1 MRSPLR
7 LLTIALVLAFAGP
20 SFRRALASDAPPI
33 VRISSTLTRTSDRVG
48 QVSVTADIANGFHIY
63 ALSQPRP
70 FLATR
75 ITVAESPAVRVTGP
89 FTPSRPPKIIK
100 HPTLEVELHEY
111 EGQVTWTAPVNFSSA
126 PNTQLAVQGTVFA
139 QACQDDRCLAPKSHE
154 FKATLRADHVP
165 SHGRSSQGAGVG
177 VSDASKSIA
186 AASPAPVPADAGA
199 RTEARPPADG
209 GSSGGS
215 FSLDQ
220 IGVTAAQSGFNSVWA
235 ILPLAFAAGF
245 LLNLMPCVL
254 PVVGLNL
261 LDGRLTSPAP
271 IVQAVRRAG
280 PSRGAK
286 ISHVPSTTE
295 EGQVGWSKK
304 FVITHSAHDPS

>member
-154 FKATLRADHVP
+154 FKATLRADPVLCDLP
-165 SHGRSSQGAGVG
+165 QQLLQQTDSVGR
-177 VSDASKSIA
+177 
-186 AASPAPVPADAGA
+186 AP
-199 RTEARPPADG
+199 
-209 GSSGGS
+209 
-215 FSLDQ
+215 
-220 IGVTAAQSGFNSVWA
+220 
-235 ILPLAFAAGF
+235 
-245 LLNLMPCVL
+245 
-254 PVVGLNL
+254 
-261 LDGRLTSPAP
+261 
-271 IVQAVRRAG
+271 
-280 PSRGAK
+280 
-286 ISHVPSTTE
+286 H
-295 EGQVGWSKK
+295 
-304 FVITHSAHDPS
+304 

>member
-7 LLTIALVLAFAGP
+7 LLTIALVLALAGP
-20 SFRRALASDAPPI
+20 SFRRALASDVPPI

-75 ITVAESPAVRVTGP
+75 ITVAESPAMRVTGP

-100 HPTLEVELHEY
+100 HPTLEVELHKY

-126 PNTQLAVQGTVFA
+126 PNTQLAVQGTVFT

-154 FKATLRADHVP
+154 FKATLRAPVQ
-165 SHGRSSQGAGVG
+165 SHGRSSQGAAAG
-177 VSDASKSIA
+177 VSDAS
-186 AASPAPVPADAGA
+186 
-199 RTEARPPADG
+199 E
-209 GSSGGS
+209 
-215 FSLDQ
+215 
-220 IGVTAAQSGFNSVWA
+220 
-235 ILPLAFAAGF
+235 
-245 LLNLMPCVL
+245 
-254 PVVGLNL
+254 
-261 LDGRLTSPAP
+261 P
-271 IVQAVRRAG
+271 IVHAIRRAG
-280 PSRGAK
+280 PPRGAK
-286 ISHVPSTTE
+286 ISHVPSTIAQA
-295 EGQVGWSKK
+295 QVGWSKK